1 VISTLTL
8 KVQAKGIDA
17 ADKSVKSL
25 AQNVGAL
32 QQAIEALAKS
42 GPAIQSVAKD
52 LKVAASAA
60 AKMSGAASGIMALTQ
75 AMQGFAAAASAAGAA
90 SGQMAIKDYA
100 AALKS
105 LQGAGGRPS
114 PVPDPPDP
122 KPVHNIRTALEGM
135 SPAFAAVSGGF
146 AQIGQGIQ
154 SAQAFMQPLTGAV
167 QSGIAAFQQF
177 KAVIDEATGA
187 LLKMGQ
193 EGAQISQLNTAFEAI
208 GGSAKKMEELRGM
221 TGGIVD
227 DVALQKAFN
236 MATLFDIPRDKI
248 PAMLKAA
255 QGASIAMGISAE
267 KAVNDV
273 MVAIARKSKPI
284 ADNIGVQMGNLKDV
298 YQKFADS
305 AGKSVNKLTEEEKN
319 LAFINTFLE
328 KSTRQMELAGAAQS
342 NVFSQM
348 SAKATNASNEFKVFV
363 SELLAGSGALD
374 FVSSGMTTMKAAF
387 ETAPKGVLQ
396 GAMKTLFATGME
408 LGKMLVPVFSAAV
421 PVITLALDL
430 FNIFAPVITST
441 LGVAGKLT
449 QGLVLAVRVGMIPF
463 VRMLEIVIDAVQ
475 GLADTVGI
483 STPTLDAMSDGI
495 KQMLAN
501 NKAMIDAAGVEVA
514 IEPKPVIA
522 KTDAEKFAE
531 VASADLQEKL
541 KGMERDAQVVL
552 ALTVKPEVKEDAT
565 GMGNAVEMGG
575 EFYAKFAKRKA
586 DAEKELQVAQ
596 ATGIGDPDKLKAK
609 IAEYDLIM
617 TDIMGK
623 REAELR
629 AQAAQSV
636 QNSLGK
642 GLNEG
647 LVMAAQYNSAAAAEL
662 FSGMGAD
669 ISGASE
675 MGLIKAAQ
683 ELKASAQGGMVAQGM
698 RGVATALVGNF
709 VDGLG
714 GGMGG
719 AAQAELQNA
728 MGMVMQGLSG
738 DGVSGSDLIKF
749 GSVAKAEAAGGLKLF
764 TKEMRA
770 VAGEVPL
777 FNSHI
782 SEMDKHLQT
791 TFAGEHAKRYED
803 FLSGAYEQVQKFGLI
818 KQDAPF
824 QLMTTNDINAL
835 LDYQNTVTAL
845 TDTGEEVTGEQALMI
860 NAMRAAGDSASG
872 AVSGLQEYEKQLIG
886 VGNALG
892 VMRQAAIAA
901 GQDDSGFVAMLERQ
915 AAQLKVVAGAIKAA
929 EKEKDKQDK
938 GKGGGKKG
946 DGGRQA
952 LLDRAAMV
960 GLSEIEAM
968 RRKAEQQLAKDMKTA
983 GASAEL
989 KAAAQKIYHDAMV
1002 KPALMEL
1009 ESMGG
1014 AFALVGEGLAAG
1026 FKGSLKAVF
1035 GNEEVSAMVREARTN
1050 LMRAG
1055 LEMEV
1060 IDLGDGRSRK
1070 RTDREVGVVMELKA
1084 LEEEWAAKKALLAEG
1099 SEAYL
1104 MVYSDYL
1111 LKKKA
1116 LEDEGKTDP
1125 EAALEAL
1132 KSFEGVFGQV
1142 QSTYDSLLTAGSNGE
1157 QAVAALTGTVL
1168 MLGEDMSGLTS
1179 QFKDLDK
1186 AVTEGKLTGGQADVM
1201 KANAVVGAAGRAA
1214 AGVIKNER
1222 ARAAVQGAVEVALA
1236 ASSFAIGDIA
1246 GGIAHTAAA
1255 GLFFAAA
1262 GRGSGA
1268 SAATRSITPRRSA
1281 AGSDRQS
1288 TAGDRRQAQT
1298 QVNIYI
1304 NPLSGRAM
1312 VDEVNRAAQRQ
1323 AGVAFNSR
1331 VMQGAARRPE
1341 L

>member
-1 VISTLTL
+1 MISTLTL
-8 KVQAKGIDA
+8 QVNVAGMSQAQSQIGA
-17 ADKSVKSL
+17 L
-25 AQNVGAL
+25 AQAVQQVQQMSPVNVGASF
-32 QQAIEALAKS
+32 QAIAGSMQVASSAGMGLMDTLS
-42 GPAIQSVAKD
+42 GIGST
-52 LKVAASAA
+52 ASA
-60 AKMSGAASGIMALTQ
+60 GVG
-75 AMQGFAAAASAAGAA
+75 
-90 SGQMAIKDYA
+90 
-100 AALKS
+100 
-105 LQGAGGRPS
+105 
-114 PVPDPPDP
+114 
-122 KPVHNIRTALEGM
+122 
-135 SPAFAAVSGGF
+135 
-146 AQIGQGIQ
+146 
-154 SAQAFMQPLTGAV
+154 
-167 QSGIAAFQQF
+167 AFQQL
-177 KAVIDEATGA
+177 KAAVDEATGA

-298 YQKFADS
+298 YQKFADG
-305 AGKSVNKLTEEEKN
+305 AGKAVNKLTEEEKN

-328 KSTRQMELAGAAQS
+328 KSGRQMELAGAAQA
-342 NVFSQM
+342 NVFAQM
-348 SAKATNASNEFKVFV
+348 TAKATNASNEFKVFV

-396 GAMKTLFATGME
+396 GAMKTLFATAME

-430 FNIFAPVITST
+430 FNVFAPVITSV

-449 QGLVLAVRVGMIPF
+449 QGLVLAVRIGMIPF

-501 NKAMIDAAGVEVA
+501 NKAMIDAAGTEVE
-514 IEPKPVIA
+514 IKPEPVIA

-531 VASADLQEKL
+531 VASKDLQEKL

-586 DAEKELQVAQ
+586 DAEKELQIAQ
-596 ATGIGDPDKLKAK
+596 ATGIGDTDKIKAQIADYDATMNK
-609 IAEYDLIM
+609 ILAD
-617 TDIMGK
+617 

-629 AQAAQSV
+629 AQAAANV
-636 QNSLGK
+636 QRSLGK

-647 LVMAAQYNSAAAAEL
+647 LVMAAQYNAAAAAEL
-662 FSGMGAD
+662 FTGMGAD
-669 ISGASE
+669 ISAASE
-675 MGLIKAAQ
+675 QSLIKAAQ
-683 ELKASAQGGMVAQGM
+683 ELRASAQGGMIVQGLK
-698 RGVATALVGNF
+698 GVGGAF
-709 VDGLG
+709 VDGLRG
-714 GGMGG
+714 GFGAEAQGQLREAVGMLG
-719 AAQAELQNA
+719 
-728 MGMVMQGLSG
+728 QGLSG

-764 TKEMRA
+764 TKEMQT

-777 FNSHI
+777 FNAHI
-782 SEMDKHLQT
+782 SEMNKSLQES
-791 TFAGEHAKRYED
+791 FAGENAKKRED
-803 FLSGAYEQVQKFGLI
+803 FFKGMYDDVKKFGLI

-824 QLMTTNDINAL
+824 QLMTANDIAAL
-835 LDYQNTVTAL
+835 LDYQDAVTAL
-845 TDTGEEVTGEQALMI
+845 SDTGEVLTGEQALMT
-860 NAMRAAGDSASG
+860 NAMRAAGGSASG
-872 AVSGLQEYEKQLIG
+872 AVSSLQDYQKSLEGAANAIG
-886 VGNALG
+886 FL
-892 VMRQAAIAA
+892 RQQAIAA

-929 EKEKDKQDK
+929 EAEKAKQD
-938 GKGGGKKG
+938 KGGGKKG

-983 GASAEL
+983 GASPEL
-989 KAAAQKIYHDAMV
+989 KAAAQKIYEDAIT
-1002 KPALMEL
+1002 KPFMMEL
-1009 ESMGG
+1009 ESMGS
-1014 AFALVGEGLAAG
+1014 AFARGSSWLVED
-1026 FKGSLKAVF
+1026 FKSTFKAMF
-1035 GNEEVSAMVREARTN
+1035 QNDEVSAMVREARTS

-1060 IDLGDGRSRK
+1060 LDLGDGRSRK
-1070 RTDREVGVVMELKA
+1070 RTDREVGVMMELKA

-1116 LEDEGKTDP
+1116 LEDEGKEDP

-1168 MLGEDMSGLTS
+1168 MLGEDMAGLTG
-1179 QFKDLDK
+1179 QFKELDE
-1186 AVTEGKLTGGQADVM
+1186 AVTKGKLTGGQADVM

-1288 TAGDRRQAQT
+1288 TAGDRRAAQT
-1298 QVNIYI
+1298 QVNIFI
-1304 NPLSGRAM
+1304 NPIGGRAI
-1312 VDEVNRAAQRQ
+1312 VDEVNRSAARQ